1 MPNLNDTK
9 TILESFVSNNV
20 TGIPFAYD
28 NIEYTGDKNF
38 YASIRVQFVYDSNI
52 NIGSIL
58 HKRIRHEG
66 DIVFKLYSE
75 IGIGTKKSLTALDN
89 IKTQV
94 ENKYISENL
103 MTYAAEPT
111 REGADESG
119 NYINFL
125 RIPFVSDE

>member
-1 MPNLNDTK
+1 MPNFTDTK
-9 TILESFVSNNV
+9 RILETFISTNIID
-20 TGIPFAYD
+20 IPFAYD

-38 YASIRVQFVYDSNI
+38 YAYVKIKFLNDENI
-52 NIGSIL
+52 NIGSTL

-66 DIVFKLYSE
+66 DIVFKLYTE
-75 IGIGTKKSLTALDN
+75 IGIGTDKSLTALDN

-103 MTYAAEPT
+103 VTYAAQPT
-111 REGADESG
+111 REGANNSG
-119 NYINFL
+119 SYVNFL